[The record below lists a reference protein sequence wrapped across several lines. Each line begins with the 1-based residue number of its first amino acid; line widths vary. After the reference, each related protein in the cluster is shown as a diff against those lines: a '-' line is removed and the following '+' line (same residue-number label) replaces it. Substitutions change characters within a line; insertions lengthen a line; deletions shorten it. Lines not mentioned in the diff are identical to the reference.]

1 MDNSDTTEM
10 VPEQEKNTADNKK
23 ERMLVAGTAGLIIF
37 VILTLTAVTIQLPSW
52 FHFPSRVTH
61 SVSKQ
66 TAAVPSQKKEE
77 INRNAFSDVSISGRA
92 AYVID
97 LSTNKILFEKNA
109 TVQLPLA
116 SLTKIMTV
124 LVSSDVL
131 SPETDITISEEMLT
145 PEGDTGLRVGDSWSL
160 HELMALTLIASSN
173 DGAEALASVAS
184 SEKSRDI
191 TSLMNEKAKAIGL
204 TETFFANP
212 TGLDVS
218 GTQGGS
224 YGSARDMAKLF
235 AYAIQYNLPIVE
247 YSRHASYVGKS
258 EQGGTVL
265 VSNTNDL
272 INSIPGLLA
281 SKTGFTDLAGGNL
294 VVVFDRGLAQPVII
308 AVLGSTQ
315 EGRFSDVAEL
325 VRATTAYYH
334 VEL

>member
-10 VPEQEKNTADNKK
+10 VPEQEENTTNNKK

-37 VILTLTAVTIQLPSW
+37 VILTLTATTIKVPSW
-52 FHFPSRVTH
+52 FHLPSRVTH

-97 LSTNKILFEKNA
+97 LSTNTVLFEKNA

-124 LVSSDVL
+124 LVSSDIL
-131 SPETDITISEEMLT
+131 SPETDITISEEMLA
-145 PEGDTGLRVGDSWSL
+145 PEGDTGLQVGDSWSL

-247 YSRHASYVGKS
+247 YSRRASYVGKS
-258 EQGGTVL
+258 EQGGTVS
-265 VSNTNDL
+265 VSNTNEL
-272 INSIPGLLA
+272 VNSIPGLLA

-334 VEL
+334 VAL